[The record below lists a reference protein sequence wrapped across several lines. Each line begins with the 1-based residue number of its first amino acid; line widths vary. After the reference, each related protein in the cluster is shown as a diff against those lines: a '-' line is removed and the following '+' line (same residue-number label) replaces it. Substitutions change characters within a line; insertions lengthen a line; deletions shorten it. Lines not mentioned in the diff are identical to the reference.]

1 MKCLICYKTLDN
13 SEKDYHEKCLKKEFG
28 LKQIPT
34 IDINEKE
41 LKTHAKKIIEANIAI
56 TGVQPKL
63 SLWLEETKQKTRFT
77 IVDNKSNF
85 IIKPQSDMYETLPEN
100 EDLAMHLASE
110 FGISTAKHCLIKLAT
125 GNLAY
130 ITKRFERTKKGKLA
144 CEDLCQLSE
153 VLTEYKYRG
162 SYEKAGK
169 IIKKY
174 SSQAGFD
181 VLNFFELVL
190 FNYIIGNAD
199 LHLKNFSMIEDE
211 LGGFVLSPSYDL
223 VSTFLVIKDETEQMS
238 LTINGKKNKITKK
251 DFDALAKNLSI
262 NEKQKENIYKKFLT
276 KNNNIEWW
284 IKNSFLSETQK
295 GKFLELIDEQI
306 NSLTNK

>member
-13 SEKDYHEKCLKKEFG
+13 SEIDYHEKCLKKGFG
-28 LKQIPT
+28 LKQIPL
-34 IDINEKE
+34 IDVDEKE
-41 LKTHAKKIIEANIAI
+41 LKTYAKKIIEANIAI

-77 IVDNKSNF
+77 IVDSKSNF

-110 FGISTAKHCLIKLAT
+110 FGISTAKHCLIKLAS
-125 GNLAY
+125 GSLAY
-130 ITKRFERTKKGKLA
+130 ITKRFERTKNGKLA

-162 SYEKAGK
+162 SYEKAGR

-181 VLNFFELVL
+181 VLSFFELVL
-190 FNYIIGNAD
+190 FNFIIGNAD
-199 LHLKNFSMIEDE
+199 MHLKNFSMMEDE

-223 VSTFLVIKDETEQMS
+223 VSTSLVIKDETEQMS
-238 LTINGKKNKITKK
+238 LTINGKKNRITRK
-251 DFDALAKNLSI
+251 DFDALAKSLDI
-262 NEKQKENIYKKFLT
+262 NKKQKENIYKKFLT

-295 GKFLELIDEQI
+295 VKFIELIDSQI
-306 NSLTNK
+306 NLLTS